1 MKVSATRYA
10 DSGPRPA
17 RQQGLTFI
25 ELMIVIAIIA
35 ILAVVGQAMYN
46 GNGGTLSWGVNG
58 VAEER
63 CIAGH
68 VHVVGKDG
76 NARQV
81 FSARGTGTPCD
92 LAKK

>member
-1 MKVSATRYA
+1 MKVSATRY
-10 DSGPRPA
+10 SGPA
-17 RQQGLTFI
+17 RQQGFTFI

-35 ILAVVGQAMYN
+35 ILAVVGHAMYS
-46 GNGGTLSWGVNG
+46 GNMQSLSWGVNG

-76 NARQV
+76 NVRQV
-81 FSARGTGTPCD
+81 FGARGTGIPCEPT
-92 LAKK
+92 KK